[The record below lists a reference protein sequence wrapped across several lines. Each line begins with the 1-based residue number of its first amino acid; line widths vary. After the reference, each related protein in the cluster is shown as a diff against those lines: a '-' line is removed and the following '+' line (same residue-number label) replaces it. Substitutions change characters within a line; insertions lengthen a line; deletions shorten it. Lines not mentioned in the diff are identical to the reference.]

1 MSRIYIQEP
10 TITAQTA
17 DSSSYFSLTNG
28 AVCLDG
34 NNPDFSG
41 ASDYVLYYMWKGSGE
56 LTADKKIYNL
66 FPGDFYICRPGDNRS
81 FVPNSSVQTEYYW
94 FSFSGS
100 MASEILASIKFASK
114 EKYYIGHSNEVTTL
128 FNRVLEEAKNAEP
141 NSTLIASAYFTAALG
156 IMSRL
161 AIHILPQD
169 PTVNQDKI
177 APAIS
182 AINSDCTS
190 KLGVDEYAK
199 MCNLSTSYF
208 THLFTKSTG
217 YSPLEYKT
225 RQRINIAKNLLA
237 TTNLPVK
244 EISTITGFKDP
255 LYFGRCFKRTTGQ
268 SPSDYRTKK

>member
-1 MSRIYIQEP
+1 VSRIYIQEP
-10 TITAQTA
+10 NITAQTA
-17 DSSSYFSLTNG
+17 DGPSYFSLISG
-28 AVCLDG
+28 AICLDG

-56 LTADKKIYNL
+56 LIADKKIYNL
-66 FPGDFYICRPGDNRS
+66 FPGDFYVCRPGDNRT
-81 FVPNSSVQTEYYW
+81 FTPNSSVQTEYYW
-94 FSFSGS
+94 FSFGGS
-100 MASEILASIKFASK
+100 TASEILASIKFATK
-114 EKYYIGHSNEVTTL
+114 EKYYIGHSSEVTAL
-128 FNRVLEEAKNAEP
+128 CDRALDEAEKAEP
-141 NSTLIASAYFTAALG
+141 NSVLIASAYFTAALG

-169 PTVNQDKI
+169 PTANQDKI
-177 APAIS
+177 APAINS
-182 AINSDCTS
+182 INSDCTS

-237 TTNLPVK
+237 TTNLSVK
-244 EISTITGFKDP
+244 EISTIIGFKDP